1 MQQNHCNVHGNT
13 KNVTLFGKSN
23 QDKVIQPSQDA
34 AAEHDPCSGAGTGF
48 RIRYPFAAK
57 KRLSVGHVR
66 RAEVARP
73 ATPHSTA
80 AGDID
85 VVAQGFDGNAQ
96 SSSLQM
102 ILTSSSSSGGLT
114 RRRRSIAIGKHTCV
128 HCTHA
133 GQAVQRA
140 LLHVRCDA
148 ADIIS
153 LDSWIGMAWLH
164 SWRPIGPVC
173 SPSAS
178 LGEGAQP

>member
-1 MQQNHCNVHGNT
+1 MQQNHCDVHGNT

-34 AAEHDPCSGAGTGF
+34 AAEHDPCSGTETGF
-48 RIRYPFAAK
+48 RIRYPCAAK

-85 VVAQGFDGNAQ
+85 GAAQDFNENAQ

-128 HCTHA
+128 LGTHA
-133 GQAVQRA
+133 GQAVQQA
-140 LLHVRCDA
+140 PLHVHCDA
-148 ADIIS
+148 AGERLLGI
-153 LDSWIGMAWLH
+153 WIGRAWLH
-164 SWRPIGPVC
+164 S
-173 SPSAS
+173 
-178 LGEGAQP
+178 